1 MSSGPWYECQ
11 GPSVADV
18 RKDVLN
24 HLNIIKVGDNI
35 EFETEKGKIIKDAII
50 KIIPDDRNDF
60 GSWRGYATFGVM
72 KEVAEEVM
80 KEIRLKY
87 SLFILRKEFTPYVI
101 HYLYKPGGKRF
112 IMVADTTLIGKRNIE
127 NPEDEF

>member
-1 MSSGPWYECQ
+1 MSGPWYECQ
-11 GPSVADV
+11 GPNAAEV
-18 RKDVLN
+18 RKDVYKYITSS
-24 HLNIIKVGDNI
+24 NIGRAKYQK
-35 EFETEKGKIIKDAII
+35 EKDKIIQEALH
-50 KIIPDDRNDF
+50 KIIPNNRNDF

-72 KEVAEEVM
+72 KEVAGEVM

-112 IMVADTTLIGKRNIE
+112 LLVADTTLIGKRNIE

>member
-1 MSSGPWYECQ
+1 MSGPWYECQ
-11 GPSVADV
+11 GPSADKV
-18 RKDVLN
+18 RKDVYGYITSS
-24 HLNIIKVGDNI
+24 NIGRVKYQK
-35 EFETEKGKIIKDAII
+35 EKDKIIQEALH
-50 KIIPDDRNDF
+50 KIIPNSRNDF

-72 KEVAEEVM
+72 KEVAGEVM

-112 IMVADTTLIGKRNIE
+112 LMVADTTLIGKRNIE
-127 NPEDEF
+127 NPEDEEE